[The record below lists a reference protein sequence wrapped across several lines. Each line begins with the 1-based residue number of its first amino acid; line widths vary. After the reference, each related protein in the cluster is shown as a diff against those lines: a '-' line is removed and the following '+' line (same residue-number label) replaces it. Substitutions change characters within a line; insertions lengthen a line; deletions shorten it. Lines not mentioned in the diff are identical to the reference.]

1 MLANSMTPSKFIP
14 THCTLLT
21 LLDLFD
27 YRFQGIETQSRSA
40 YLDLPTVGYQGHMSH
55 YRKPVTNI
63 EHRKDPFFNV
73 NPMRPRL
80 KDRDVRQNDEFQTM
94 SAGFQ
99 IAMTSNK
106 VREEQ
111 QMPDNTKV

>member
-1 MLANSMTPSKFIP
+1 MLTY
-14 THCTLLT
+14 H
-21 LLDLFD
+21 
-27 YRFQGIETQSRSA
+27 RFQGIETGDRSA
-40 YLDLPTVGYQGHMSH
+40 YLDLPTVGYQGHQSF

-80 KDRDVRQNDEFQTM
+80 KDRDVRTADEFQTM

-106 VREEQ
+106 TREEAK
-111 QMPDNTKV
+111 MPDNTKV

>member
-1 MLANSMTPSKFIP
+1 M
-14 THCTLLT
+14 
-21 LLDLFD
+21 
-27 YRFQGIETQSRSA
+27 
-40 YLDLPTVGYQGHMSH
+40 

-80 KDRDVRQNDEFQTM
+80 KDRDVRTANDFQTL

-106 VREEQ
+106 FREEQ
-111 QMPDNTKV
+111 KMPDNTKV

>member
-1 MLANSMTPSKFIP
+1 M
-14 THCTLLT
+14 
-21 LLDLFD
+21 
-27 YRFQGIETQSRSA
+27 
-40 YLDLPTVGYQGHMSH
+40 
-55 YRKPVTNI
+55 TNI

-80 KDRDVRQNDEFQTM
+80 KDRDVRTAEEYQTM

-106 VREEQ
+106 HREENK
-111 QMPDNTKV
+111 MPDNTKVQIPVVGYTGHRMGYKSQNFYGKNYRDCAVQSKMVQRMAQ

>member
-1 MLANSMTPSKFIP
+1 M
-14 THCTLLT
+14 
-21 LLDLFD
+21 
-27 YRFQGIETQSRSA
+27 
-40 YLDLPTVGYQGHMSH
+40 

-80 KDRDVRQNDEFQTM
+80 KDRDVRTAEDFQTL

-106 VREEQ
+106 HREVN
-111 QMPDNTKV
+111 QMPDNTKVQIPVFGYTGHRMGYKSQNFYGKNYRDCAIQSKMVQRMAQ

>member
-1 MLANSMTPSKFIP
+1 M
-14 THCTLLT
+14 
-21 LLDLFD
+21 
-27 YRFQGIETQSRSA
+27 
-40 YLDLPTVGYQGHMSH
+40 

-80 KDRDVRQNDEFQTM
+80 KDSDVRVNEEFGTM

-106 VREEQ
+106 HREE
-111 QMPDNTKV
+111 

>member
-1 MLANSMTPSKFIP
+1 MLPTSTMPSKSKP
-14 THCTLLT
+14 RKRLT
-21 LLDLFD
+21 LLALN
-27 YRFQGIETQSRSA
+27 RFQGIETKERSA
-40 YLDLPTVGYQGHMSH
+40 YLDLPTVGYQGHQTM

-80 KDRDVRQNDEFQTM
+80 KDRDVRGNDDYQTL

-106 VREEQ
+106 HREEQ
-111 QMPDNTKV
+111 KMPDNQKV

>member
-1 MLANSMTPSKFIP
+1 
-14 THCTLLT
+14 
-21 LLDLFD
+21 
-27 YRFQGIETQSRSA
+27 
-40 YLDLPTVGYQGHMSH
+40 
-55 YRKPVTNI
+55 VTNI

-80 KDRDVRQNDEFQTM
+80 KDRDVRGTEDYQTL

-106 VREEQ
+106 HREEQ
-111 QMPDNTKV
+111 KMPDNQKVQIPVVGYTGHRMGYKSQNFYGKNYRDCAIQSKMVQRMAQ